1 MSAPGH
7 AESAP
12 CAAAVA
18 AATSGAAPEAAR
30 VPAAPQPSAPGTI
43 LCANCGAPL
52 GGKYCSECGQ
62 RHHDVPLHHFG
73 HFLGEA
79 FEDLTH
85 ADSRLWQTLLALLFR
100 PGFLTREFLE
110 GHRARYLPPVR
121 LYLVVS
127 VIFFLITGWHA
138 RISGPEAVVVTQ
150 SGRSFSYK
158 VIPAGEASGPAAS
171 GRSPAGANA
180 EAAGVRAPIAPTA
193 PGLEGACRQ
202 TGTFI
207 EQHGGWLASL
217 GPRAARNCA
226 TVLTQSGGVERLN
239 ESITQNFERAMFL
252 FLPLLALAM
261 KPLYRKPPRHYVE
274 HLLFFLHNHAFLF
287 VVLGLK
293 TVLEMITA
301 SPLVLAP
308 VNWAIALYIVF
319 YFYRAMR
326 LLYGQGRWLTLSKF
340 VALGVT
346 YFFLAM
352 VMLIATV
359 SFSFLML

>member
-1 MSAPGH
+1 MSAAGQ

-12 CAAAVA
+12 PAGTIAAAPRPTAAVA
-18 AATSGAAPEAAR
+18 AR
-30 VPAAPQPSAPGTI
+30 VSSPPPSAPGTI

-52 GGKYCSECGQ
+52 AGPYCSQCGQ
-62 RHHDVPLHHFG
+62 RHHDQPIHHFG
-73 HFLGEA
+73 HFIREA
-79 FEDLTH
+79 TEDLTH

-110 GHRARYLPPVR
+110 GRRARYLPPVR

-138 RISGPEAVVVTQ
+138 RISGSEAVVLTQ
-150 SGRSFSYK
+150 SGRHFSYK
-158 VIPAGEASGPAAS
+158 VIPADEARGAAAP
-171 GRSPAGANA
+171 GRAAAGATS
-180 EAAGVRAPIAPTA
+180 EAAGAGAPIASKA
-193 PGLEGACRQ
+193 PGLESACRQ

-217 GPRAARNCA
+217 GPRAARNCVS
-226 TVLTQSGGVERLN
+226 VLTQSGGVERLN
-239 ESITQNFERAMFL
+239 EAITQNFERAMFL

-287 VVLGLK
+287 VVLGSK
-293 TVLEMITA
+293 AVLEMITS
-301 SPLVLAP
+301 SPLVLTP
-308 VNWAIALYIVF
+308 VNWAIALYVVF

-352 VMLIATV
+352 VMLVATV